1 MVRVVLGAGF
11 HLGHDASAA
20 LVDRDG
26 LVRFLDKERRSRV
39 KQAIGLAARD
49 IEEVLPDTD
58 DVAVGLSVTQ
68 ELPIFVDPAI
78 DLSVDGASPTS
89 AATFLA
95 MLPPDHPYRARLGWV
110 DALDAWKGVHAGEG
124 LFAAGGEG
132 ARTMRREARLVVRGR
147 AFGAGLYQHH
157 FLHACYAGWAVSA
170 DRPALIITADGGL
183 GPSYAGGGIY
193 FWRPRERMEVV
204 SPSDGWAAS
213 FYTAVADRL
222 KLGRHGAS
230 GGAGKLMGLSSY
242 GSPVYDDRA
251 LVGGYGDVSDGYRL
265 DPNELVSR
273 WLARFGVSAEAL
285 TAWDPWDPSPPRL
298 VADVAASAQLI
309 FERNTLA
316 LAERAVG
323 LARAAGFPFQAV
335 VLSGGAALNCPAN
348 SALEAALDVPVLVPP
363 ACNDEGLSI
372 GAAVAA
378 FFDAVGAYPAAPRSY
393 AEAAYIGTDVTAASV
408 HGAADRHRFALIAD
422 PGLRATARLILDGQ
436 LVGLF
441 SGRAEV
447 GPRALG
453 HRSILADPA
462 SAAAWPSANSLK
474 RREPWR
480 PFAPAVLWD
489 RAPAYFDGPAESRFM
504 LFTHR
509 ATTDALPAVT
519 HRDRSSRLQ
528 HVSPQTGL
536 LYRLLI
542 ELERTGAPPVLLNTS
557 FNGPGVPIVDTAEDA
572 FAEASRLGLRYILT
586 DWGLFGAT

>member
-1 MVRVVLGAGF
+1 MRVALAAGF
-11 HLGHDASAA
+11 HLGHDASAT
-20 LVDRDG
+20 LVGGDG

-39 KQAIGLAARD
+39 KQAIGLAATD
-49 IEEVLPDTD
+49 FEEVLPETG
-58 DVAVGLSVTQ
+58 DVAVGLAVTQ

-78 DLSVDGASPTS
+78 DISVHGASPIS

-95 MLPPDHPYRARLGWV
+95 TLPPDHQYRHRLGWV

-124 LFAAGGEG
+124 LFTADGEAGE
-132 ARTMRREARLVVRGR
+132 TMRREARLVVRGR
-147 AFGAGLYQHH
+147 GFDASLYQHH
-157 FLHACYAGWAVSA
+157 FLHACYAGWAMSA

-183 GPSYAGGGIY
+183 GPSYGGGGIY
-193 FWRPRERMEVV
+193 FWRPGKRIEVV
-204 SPSDGWAAS
+204 APSDGWAAS
-213 FYTAVADRL
+213 FYTEVADRVG
-222 KLGRHGAS
+222 LGSYGAS

-242 GSPVYDDRA
+242 GSPLYDDQA
-251 LVGGYGDVSDGYRL
+251 LVGGYGEVSNGYRL
-265 DPNELVSR
+265 DPHDLVSR

-285 TAWDPWDPSPPRL
+285 TAWDPWDPSPARL
-298 VADVAASAQLI
+298 VADVASSAQRI
-309 FERNTLA
+309 FERNALA

-323 LARAAGFPFQAV
+323 LARAAGFSFQAV

-348 SALEAALDVPVLVPP
+348 SALEATLDLPVLVPP

-378 FFDAVGAYPAAPRSY
+378 FFDATGAYPTSPRSY
-393 AEAAYIGTDVTAASV
+393 AEAAYIGSDVTSASV
-408 HGAADRHRFALIAD
+408 RGAADRHRFALSAD
-422 PGLRATARLILDGQ
+422 PGLEATARLILDGH
-436 LVGLF
+436 LVGLC

-462 SAAAWPSANSLK
+462 SPTAWPSANALK

-489 RAPAYFDGPAESRFM
+489 RAHAYFDGPAESHFM

-519 HRDRSSRLQ
+519 HRDRSSRVQ
-528 HVSPQTGL
+528 HVSQQTGL

-557 FNGPGVPIVDTAEDA
+557 FNGPGTPIVDTAEDA
-572 FAEASRLGLRYILT
+572 FAEAQRLGLRYLLT
-586 DWGLFGAT
+586 DWGLFAAP